1 MRSYDSIT
9 SEGLS
14 YLRFDL
20 IPLVEDLLPEWFGGN
35 PADYQLVEVE
45 TRGMPFVEIVVSPRV
60 GAIDEAAVVAAVY
73 DWLGTRPG
81 GRLMADFWQD
91 AHTVQVV
98 RKAPYATGAAKVL
111 PLHRR
116 SADQG

>member
-1 MRSYDSIT
+1 
-9 SEGLS
+9 
-14 YLRFDL
+14 
-20 IPLVEDLLPEWFGGN
+20 
-35 PADYQLVEVE
+35 
-45 TRGMPFVEIVVSPRV
+45 
-60 GAIDEAAVVAAVY
+60 
-73 DWLGTRPG
+73 
-81 GRLMADFWQD
+81 MADFWQD